1 MTCCTEANAAA
12 PDIIRRDTRLYWQP
26 QRQGT
31 VGRSVG
37 AFVGENPGNAVSIF
51 GLGFAG
57 YRQSGRSASRVI
69 RCSPC
74 CSKSGVSPLRKACTD
89 GLSRNPQ
96 HVLFPKPNVWRFPL
110 VLASRSAMSL
120 PLASSV
126 ELSVHPARVEG
137 SPEAIALV
145 PNLGTVSA
153 NHRAER
159 QGKRSRGLG

>member
-1 MTCCTEANAAA
+1 MTCCTEANAEHRISSVATRGFIGNLSDRGQLAEALVLSLEKIRVA
-12 PDIIRRDTRLYWQP
+12 PCRSSAL
-26 QRQGT
+26 GSLAT
-31 VGRSVG
+31 V
-37 AFVGENPGNAVSIF
+37 
-51 GLGFAG
+51 
-57 YRQSGRSASRVI
+57 QSGRSASRVI
-69 RCSPC
+69 RCSAC
-74 CSKSGVSPLRKACTD
+74 CSKSGVSPLRKGCTD

-120 PLASSV
+120 PSASSV